1 MLATMRAR
9 MPLRSSG
16 IASLARAST
25 STNVQRT
32 FHSSR
37 VIKDGHASAHS
48 SEEHEE
54 YPTESEYGEI
64 FQDVRL

>member
-1 MLATMRAR
+1 
-9 MPLRSSG
+9 MPLRSTG
-16 IASLARAST
+16 ITSLARAST

-37 VIKDGHASAHS
+37 VTKDGHASTHSS

-54 YPTESEYGEI
+54 YPTESELKR
-64 FQDVRL
+64 FNA